1 MFSPKARNQPQ
12 PAKPARYSCSW
23 RHSPLQGSL
32 LKQTRCDCLSQ
43 PIIGL
48 LPPHVHGMLLVMK
61 VLNAPQGP
69 HMGLA
74 IKPSPVSL
82 SVPVVRAVTCC
93 LFPFRSCRAPLS
105 SLCVQKHHPSPLSS
119 RRRYAMHPRCLHVAA
134 VCRRSSLL
142 FSSVVA
148 SFLPPSLPGLLA
160 TTAFWGPGVLSA
172 HWGPSCCLRLSC
184 GGGRVPGLGGN
195 CSEFLCVKAVRQ
207 HRASALENFLP
218 HTKRLKWVKT
228 LPTVP
233 CCQQLQVKCCFCS
246 AYWKDCYV
254 PKLGV
259 SRSTHLQCSGQEEKK
274 KIYSDVCRQYI
285 YILGKSP
292 YNSQWERDFFI
303 NKLLQKNRL

>member
-12 PAKPARYSCSW
+12 PAKPARYSRSW

-148 SFLPPSLPGLLA
+148 SFLPPSLPPRTFGNNCFLGSWSVICTLWPFSLPEAELWWREGSWAGRQLQRVPLCESCEAAQGLSPREFSSSYQEAEMGKDLTPCPMLPAASSEMLFLLGLLE
-160 TTAFWGPGVLSA
+160 
-172 HWGPSCCLRLSC
+172 
-184 GGGRVPGLGGN
+184 GL
-195 CSEFLCVKAVRQ
+195 LCAKA
-207 HRASALENFLP
+207 
-218 HTKRLKWVKT
+218 
-228 LPTVP
+228 
-233 CCQQLQVKCCFCS
+233 
-246 AYWKDCYV
+246 
-254 PKLGV
+254 
-259 SRSTHLQCSGQEEKK
+259 
-274 KIYSDVCRQYI
+274 
-285 YILGKSP
+285 
-292 YNSQWERDFFI
+292 
-303 NKLLQKNRL
+303 